1 MRVTFPRVPDYQR
14 SYSLVER
21 DNGVVGRRPGEIAG
35 PRLPRDIMQLVV
47 ERELHITDGI
57 WAHIAAGASGP
68 AANQARAEQLA
79 DLVASVAALED
90 PALAQ
95 VQRLPAA
102 ARVDLPAAAIAAAAQ
117 VLQVEAARWAH
128 LRVGEHLRYDWPFQ
142 VRYRP
147 ASLRLTLRA
156 CRCRRKWST
165 SERPAS
171 GRRSRFSP
179 RRMPGS
185 SRAGTA

>member
-1 MRVTFPRVPDYQR
+1 
-14 SYSLVER
+14 
-21 DNGVVGRRPGEIAG
+21 
-35 PRLPRDIMQLVV
+35 MQLVV

-57 WAHIAAGASGP
+57 WAHIAAGDSGP

-95 VQRLPAA
+95 VQRLATV
-102 ARVDLPAAAIAAAAQ
+102 RGFGLPAADIAAAAQ

-128 LRVGEHLRYDWPFQ
+128 LRAGENLRYDWPLQ

-147 ASLRLTLRA
+147 AS
-156 CRCRRKWST
+156 
-165 SERPAS
+165 
-171 GRRSRFSP
+171 
-179 RRMPGS
+179 
-185 SRAGTA
+185 

>member
-1 MRVTFPRVPDYQR
+1 MRVTFPRIPDYQR

-21 DNGVVGRRPGEIAG
+21 DNGVVCRRPGELAG

-57 WAHIAAGASGP
+57 WAHIAAGDSGP

-95 VQRLPAA
+95 VQRLAT
-102 ARVDLPAAAIAAAAQ
+102 ARGFGLPAADIAAAAQ

-147 ASLRLTLRA
+147 AS
-156 CRCRRKWST
+156 
-165 SERPAS
+165 
-171 GRRSRFSP
+171 
-179 RRMPGS
+179 
-185 SRAGTA
+185 

>member
-1 MRVTFPRVPDYQR
+1 MRVIFPRLPDYQR

-21 DNGVVGRRPGEIAG
+21 DNGVVSRRPGEIAG

-57 WAHIAAGASGP
+57 WAHVAAGDSGP

-90 PALAQ
+90 PAPAQ
-95 VQRLPAA
+95 VQRLATA
-102 ARVDLPAAAIAAAAQ
+102 SGFGLPAADVAAAAQ

-128 LRVGEHLRYDWPFQ
+128 LRVGEHLRYDWPSQ
-142 VRYRP
+142 ARYRP
-147 ASLRLTLRA
+147 AS
-156 CRCRRKWST
+156 
-165 SERPAS
+165 
-171 GRRSRFSP
+171 
-179 RRMPGS
+179 
-185 SRAGTA
+185 

>member
-1 MRVTFPRVPDYQR
+1 MRVTFPRLPDCQR
-14 SYSLVER
+14 SYSLVEP
-21 DNGVVGRRPGEIAG
+21 DNGVVSRRPGEIAG

-57 WAHIAAGASGP
+57 WAHIASGGGGTAP
-68 AANQARAEQLA
+68 NQARAEQLA

-90 PALAQ
+90 PALGQ
-95 VQRLPAA
+95 VQRLAA
-102 ARVDLPAAAIAAAAQ
+102 AHGFALPAAGIAAAAQ

-156 CRCRRKWST
+156 CRCRRRWST

-171 GRRSRFSP
+171 STPSHFSP
-179 RRMPGS
+179 RRMRGS
-185 SRAGTA
+185 SRA